1 MFVDPLMNFFF
12 NILPKILSGFFLVRW
27 NKMQEIILNLQ
38 STTAIH
44 GTTKPIL
51 YINQERLK

>member
-1 MFVDPLMNFFF
+1 MNFFF